1 VNDIYIEGKKF
12 EKTDFT
18 ENALAKGE
26 YGSCVFIN
34 CNFSNADLS
43 GINFSECEFTGCN
56 LTLAKTSKTS
66 FINAKFR
73 DCKLTGLR
81 FDTCNDF
88 LFTADFE
95 NCMLNIS
102 SFYKLKI
109 KKIKFKSCMLHEA
122 DFTEA
127 DLSGSLFENCD
138 LARAIFQNTILEK
151 ADFRSAYN
159 YSLDPGMNK
168 VKKAKFSTA
177 GLVGLLDKYDIDVE

>member
-1 VNDIYIEGKKF
+1 
-12 EKTDFT
+12 
-18 ENALAKGE
+18 
-26 YGSCVFIN
+26 
-34 CNFSNADLS
+34 
-43 GINFSECEFTGCN
+43 
-56 LTLAKTSKTS
+56 
-66 FINAKFR
+66 
-73 DCKLTGLR
+73 
-81 FDTCNDF
+81 
-88 LFTADFE
+88 
-95 NCMLNIS
+95 
-102 SFYKLKI
+102 
-109 KKIKFKSCMLHEA
+109 MLHEA